1 MSQLL
6 ICARNMITAEM
17 FARQMF
23 IQKFRM
29 VRVPSDMAGCRGAT
43 LLLFRQGMER
53 RVVEEVLG
61 YAADLGVEVF
71 RIENAPSSRGIVD
84 VSNEISSQL
93 GMRIARKIDEA
104 LRDTI
109 TQYLGAAGWEP
120 GDLFGRLNI
129 ITQGGVQT
137 YFIDSQKL
145 ITVHPVSIDDYMSG
159 MHIAATVKIER
170 HLKSE
175 EPKSN
180 RDFVYDPHP

>member
-6 ICARNMITAEM
+6 ICARNTITAEM
-17 FARQMF
+17 FAQKMF
-23 IQKFRM
+23 IQKYRM
-29 VRVPSDMAGCRGAT
+29 VRVPSDMAGFRGAT
-43 LLLFRQGMER
+43 LLLFQQGMDQR
-53 RVVEEVLG
+53 AVEEVLG
-61 YAADLGVEVF
+61 YAAGLGVEVF
-71 RIENAPSSRGIVD
+71 RVESVPNSRSIVD

-93 GMRIARKIDEA
+93 GMRIARQIDGA

-109 TQYLGAAGWEP
+109 TQYLGTAGWEP

-145 ITVHPVSIDDYMSG
+145 ITVHPVSIDDYMPG
-159 MHIAATVKIER
+159 MHITATVKIER

-175 EPKSN
+175 EPEGKQ
-180 RDFVYDPHP
+180 DFVYDPHP